1 MRTET
6 KVFLALVPF
15 FLIVGGIY
23 AWQTEPI
30 EWTGSIALIL
40 TGVMCGFVAW
50 FFWLSGKTIDAR
62 PEDNLDG
69 EIADQSGD
77 YGHFAPYSWWP
88 LFLGLS
94 VTVMVTGIGVGWWLF
109 VVAVPFVALSAIG
122 WSLEYFHGDKAI

>member
-15 FLIVGGIY
+15 FIVVGAIY
-23 AWQTEPI
+23 AWQTTPI
-30 EWTGSIALIL
+30 EWAGSVALIL

-50 FFWLSGKTIDAR
+50 FFWLSGKTVDAR
-62 PEDNLDG
+62 PEDDLDG
-69 EIADQSGD
+69 EISDQSGD

-94 VTVMVTGIGVGWWLF
+94 TTILVMGIGLGWWLF
-109 VVAVPFVALSAIG
+109 VIAAPFVIWSAVG
-122 WSLEYFHGDKAI
+122 WSLEYFHGDEAI